1 MKHMGDYHGHYLKKD
16 VLLLTD
22 VFEKFIDLCM
32 KFYGLHPCHYFSFP
46 GLSWDPLL
54 KTTVTEF
61 NYISDIDKELFIAKR
76 AQRRNVLHC

>member
-1 MKHMGDYHGHYLKKD
+1 MGDYHGHYLKKD

>member
-1 MKHMGDYHGHYLKKD
+1 MGDYHGHYLKKD

-32 KFYGLHPCHYFSFP
+32 KFYGLHPCHCFSFP

>member
-1 MKHMGDYHGHYLKKD
+1 MKHMGDYHDHCLKKD

-61 NYISDIDKELFIAKR
+61 KNISDKELFIAKR
-76 AQRRNVLHC
+76 TKRRNVLHC

>member
-1 MKHMGDYHGHYLKKD
+1 MGDYHGHYLKKY